1 MKFIVDRTEVK
12 QFEDGMKYIAIF
24 DKDNK
29 DWYEE
34 LKKFKTDTLKVMC
47 NKETYLVLS
56 TNIDATTI
64 APTMVGDVVEEIEYQ
79 EVKVNPNLYF
89 VDGKVVELQNY
100 ETIKNGKIVFDRDK
114 RIEEIKKE
122 LYDLR
127 VERDI
132 APFEFEIDGV
142 TYLQNNRSIDQSN
155 LTRIVVMCQAL
166 KKTTFENWKF
176 YTKENSEKCVNLTI
190 QDMMKMANIM
200 QEQTTKSMA
209 AETLLT
215 HNLGN
220 LTDEELKKYDSKEK
234 YEKAYKNM

>member
-1 MKFIVDRTEVK
+1 MKFIVDRTEAK

-34 LKKFKTDTLKVMC
+34 LKKFKTGTLKVMY

-56 TNIDATTI
+56 TNIDATMI

-100 ETIKNGKIVFDRDK
+100 ETIKNGEIVFNRDK

-127 VERDI
+127 LEHDI
-132 APFEFEIDGV
+132 APFEFEVDGV

-176 YTKENSEKCVNLTI
+176 YTKENSEKYVNLTI

-220 LTDEELKKYDSKEK
+220 LTDEE
-234 YEKAYKNM
+234 

>member
-1 MKFIVDRTEVK
+1 MKFIVDKTEIK

-34 LKKFKTDTLKVMC
+34 LKKFKTDTLKVMY

-100 ETIKNGKIVFDRDK
+100 ETIKNGEIVFNRDK

-132 APFEFEIDGV
+132 APFEFEVDGV

-176 YTKENSEKCVNLTI
+176 YTKENSEKYVNLTI

-215 HNLGN
+215 HNLEN
-220 LTDEELKKYDSKEK
+220 LTDKELKEYDAKDK

>member
-1 MKFIVDRTEVK
+1 MKFIVDRTEAK

-34 LKKFKTDTLKVMC
+34 LKKFKTDTLKVMY

-56 TNIDATTI
+56 TNIDATMI

-100 ETIKNGKIVFDRDK
+100 ETIKNGEIVFNRDK

-127 VERDI
+127 LEHDI
-132 APFEFEIDGV
+132 APFEFEVDGV

-176 YTKENSEKCVNLTI
+176 YTKENSEKYVNLTI

-220 LTDEELKKYDSKEK
+220 LTDEELKKYNAKEE